1 MIGLPQLRDPHPMHL
16 ACRTTG
22 PTSSGALVPQN
33 NFIHFGIAHEVQIP
47 KKKPSY
53 IGCYG
58 CPPFRSI
65 VQKLLFHSE
74 VRLESHN
81 CLPENEAPEK
91 SARGFA
97 WFCHIS
103 AIYAVHPWVPNAFSA
118 NLSQTPETKSLVGWP
133 LLSASSKKKDN
144 GVDAVSQTQEQPIW
158 NCKKC
163 TFAEW
168 DGGGPAV
175 VSTLRNI
182 FLAIPTWDNMGR
194 SQTYGPKNMGMLIF
208 PGKPMYLGMSRK
220 LREIDVLFIRCTP
233 VPQPPKHLDAGASP
247 AQDFARSQVKLNS
260 FVRVAPDTV
269 M

>member
-1 MIGLPQLRDPHPMHL
+1 MHL

-22 PTSSGALVPQN
+22 PTSSGALDRRGVETPNLRVPQN

-65 VQKLLFHSE
+65 VQKLLFHIEVWSE
-74 VRLESHN
+74 TRESQLSSRKWSPWKI
-81 CLPENEAPEK
+81 CE
-91 SARGFA
+91 G
-97 WFCHIS
+97 FCHIS
-103 AIYAVHPWVPNAFSA
+103 TIYAVHPCVPNAFSA